1 MGAKLD
7 CVAVRPVL
15 HATVSLNPTKAMKGQ
30 VGLGMILLSSAAQLR
45 EEKDEQHCQ
54 NLEDPIP
61 TIVWPGLVWRV
72 VRFRVLVL
80 QYGQWV

>member
-1 MGAKLD
+1 
-7 CVAVRPVL
+7 
-15 HATVSLNPTKAMKGQ
+15 MKGQ
-30 VGLGMILLSSAAQLR
+30 ADLGMILLSSAAQLR